1 MYGIS
6 DLPPAEWNNTGQN
19 YPRNECVHEL
29 FEGQVTRTPDATA
42 LVFEDRRLSYR
53 ELNEE
58 ANRLGH
64 FLMEK
69 GAGSDTLV
77 GLCVAR
83 SVDLVVGLLGILKA
97 GAAYVPLD
105 PAYPGERLATMLA
118 DAEPRILVTD
128 SAWAATR
135 LPPISEKGLLRPE
148 KGGLTVIRPDADG
161 DEIAR
166 RSPDNPACDAA
177 PEQLAYTIY
186 TSGSTG
192 RPKGVEITHGSL
204 VNFLTAMARRP
215 GLAGDDI
222 LLAVTTISFDIAGLE
237 IFGPLTVGATV
248 VLAGQEATASGPG
261 LARLI
266 RETNPTVMQATPATW
281 YLLLAA
287 GWTGQ
292 PGLKILCGGE
302 ALPPAL
308 ADRLME
314 TGAHLWNLYG
324 PTETTIWS
332 TVYEVGQGRHGV
344 ETSGDRSTAVS
355 IGTPIANTR
364 LHILNE
370 RMQPVAIGENGELYI
385 GGAGLARGYR
395 NRPNETAQRF
405 VPNPFGDGRLYKTG
419 DLARYLPTGEVE
431 CLGRLDHQV
440 KIRGFRIEPGEI
452 EAVLDRHPGVHRG
465 VVAVHADKENP
476 ESGPFPGAPSL
487 GEDNKRLVAYVVPDW
502 HYRPQETEA
511 DTEPHPEAR
520 QVSQWGRL
528 WDLAYSREAP
538 REASRETTQTDPTF
552 NIRGWND
559 SVTGAPIGAGHMHE
573 WVDTTVERILSLKPN
588 RVLEIGCGT
597 GLLLFR
603 IAPHCSHYCG
613 SDIAP
618 NALRYIEEH
627 RAHFAGDWP
636 SIRLREGAADDF
648 HDLAPGTFD
657 TVIINSVLQLFP
669 TIGYLVDVLEKAVEM
684 VAPRGTVFVGDI
696 RNRALQ
702 EAFHA
707 AIQWRVAPDTLSGN
721 ECWRRVEKAMAMEE
735 QLVIEPAFFPALK
748 RYLPAIDHVEIQ
760 LRRGVAPTEMNRF
773 RFDAILHV
781 DEGRDKESAPS
792 GETPRRYIWWDGRPD
807 RAWVRKQLTEEGPEA
822 LRIERV
828 PNARLAE
835 EMQLPTLLRSEGRSK
850 TVGELRAIV
859 RSRLCDAEKGV
870 EPEDWWHL
878 AEGTPY
884 TAYIEWSSEPGCY
897 DVKFR
902 KGRQLPAEFPESRED
917 GPAGRPP
924 TWTDY
929 ANNPLQGQIA
939 SRLEPAL
946 RRYLKEYLPDYMLPS
961 AFVLL
966 DEMPLTPNGK
976 VDRNRLPAPA
986 RTRPH
991 LATVLIEPRSETE
1004 RRVAAIWRQVLQLD
1018 VVGVLDN
1025 FFDLGGNSLLL
1036 TRAHGRLEEEFGRAI
1051 SMVDLFEY
1059 PAIRA
1064 LAHHLAEPLDDTKP
1078 GVAKVAKAGV
1088 AQAGIEQS
1096 RVERTTGEQTE
1107 VEQSEPPVQVRSI
1120 EIQNTEIAIIG
1131 LACRFPGA
1139 DTPARFWQ
1147 NLRDGVESIRFFSDG
1162 ELEGI
1167 DPALLADPGYVK
1179 AGAVLPDVDRF
1190 DAAFFGYSA
1199 REAQMLDPQQRLFLE
1214 CAWEALERSGY
1225 DPALFP
1231 GTIGVYAGSGMNTYL
1246 LNNIHPNR
1254 AGGFDTLLGS
1264 ARDLQIRLANSADSL
1279 TSRVC
1284 YKLGLTGPGVTVQTA
1299 CSTSLVAVHTA
1310 CRALRGGECDMA
1322 LAGGVSITVPQKT
1335 GYLYQEE
1342 MILSPDGHCRAFDAD
1357 ARGTVFGNGCGVVVL
1372 KSLDRALAAG
1382 DEIHAVIKGSAVNND
1397 GSMKVG
1403 YTAPG
1408 VEGQIRVIEAALADA
1423 GVDPRTVSYLEAH
1436 GTGTVL
1442 GDPVEVTAL
1451 TRAFRKHTP
1460 DKGFCAL
1467 GSVKTNVG
1475 HLIEAAGVCGLIKTV
1490 LSLTHKQ
1497 LPPSLHFQR
1506 ANPALDLADSPFY
1519 VNTALSDWEAA
1530 GHGTSQAGE
1539 DSLLESGT
1547 DSRPISTLHESAV
1560 VSTRRAGVS
1569 SFGMGGTNAHVILE
1583 EAPKPIAI
1591 GAFILERPLHILT
1604 LSARSGEA
1612 LSALVE
1618 RYVAHL
1624 DAHPEISLADLCFTA
1639 NTGRRHFEHRL
1650 AVVADT
1656 VPALQARLGERLA
1669 DAPRSTAAVAHK
1681 AQRLAF
1687 LFTGQGSQSVGMG
1700 KALYETQPTFRRA
1713 LEDCDAILRPLLDRP
1728 LLEILYPDERQGRV
1742 SDSAPA
1748 RWVDETAYTPPA
1760 LFALEYALARLWQS
1774 WGIEPDVVMGHGVGE
1789 YVAACVA
1796 GVFGLEA
1803 GLKLVTERGRLMQ
1816 RLPGNGPGNGSK
1828 GGAMAAV
1835 MAPEDRVR
1843 DLLPANPDVSI
1854 AAIDGPE
1861 RMVIAGS
1868 GDAIDSVCARLSNAH
1883 IQTERLPV
1891 SHAFHSPLMEPIL
1904 GDFEQFARQIH
1915 FSPPRIPLV
1924 SNVTGRIATDE
1935 ITKPVYWRRHLR
1947 EPVRFATGMQTMAGL
1962 GVETFLEIGPEPVL
1976 SGMGRACLPDDDKA
1990 WLPSLGPGTED
2001 WSRLLTSLAERY
2013 RQGAP
2018 VDWIAFDRDYVR
2030 RRVRLPTYP
2039 FQRQPH
2045 WIAPSGGYRTGA
2057 GPLGSGAEDRAK
2069 DGIEAEDES
2078 RASGSLAEALYEV
2091 AWRPAERRLPNDAV
2105 DSDAARDDAARG
2117 DAVDSDAVRPGG
2129 LTSILLFSDTQGIGQ
2144 HLAAQLRSRGAVC
2157 VVVFPGNQYR
2167 QLDEQAFQI
2176 DPTTPGHFQQLLA
2189 QIPNVQGVVHLWS
2202 PDAPAPSAGVE
2213 ALGQAAEAGCASA
2226 LHLVQS
2232 LVEND
2237 ARLPHLWLVTR
2248 GAQWVDK
2255 GDAVPGLAQ
2264 SGLWGLG
2271 KVIGLEYP
2279 ELSCVLVDLD
2289 SESPAREQ
2297 AGMLFHE
2304 LFDKGSDKG
2313 MASGAVEDLIAF
2325 RQGTRYVARLVP
2337 RPAAPTPAPMAL
2349 RPDAS
2354 YLITGGLGGLGLET
2368 AHWMAAHGA
2377 RHLVLAGR
2385 SGASPAAGDRLQA
2398 LEGLGANVTVVKAD
2412 VADADDVTRLLA
2424 EIQQSPAPL
2433 AGIVHGAGVVEHDG
2447 LGQQDRGHFA
2457 RVMAPKVGGSWLL
2470 HAGTKDLPLDFFV
2483 CFSSLAS
2490 LLGSHGLGSY
2500 CAANAF
2506 LDALAHHRRGLGLPA
2521 LSIDWGLWGEVGMG
2535 ARLDAS
2541 RRELVTQWGIG
2552 SIAPDE
2558 GFSVFGQLLQGVQ
2571 DGQSSA
2577 RVGVIPMDWSRW
2589 LRQFPRRPAFY
2600 DHVAAPGADI
2610 HRRETSPQYDG
2621 FMEKLTNTPAPERRD
2636 LLMNHIRAKMEQ
2648 TLGTEGI
2655 APGQNLMDLG
2665 LDSLMAVELRA
2676 WLKSE
2681 LQCSPRATL
2690 LFDYPTVEALADY
2703 LLQDVPTDR
2712 EEIPE
2717 PPRSPGRGRQRCED
2731 TEVYQDWTSRSALY
2745 SPVLALSRPA
2755 GDVPPLTVGDGSP
2768 ALPSPRPGLPVP
2780 GIGDDKNE
2788 AHNGAHP
2795 PTLVPIRPQADK
2807 HAGKLPLFCVAGV
2820 FGSVFDFIPLSRRLG
2835 PEQPL
2840 YGLRS
2845 LGLDEQIPPY
2855 TRMEDIAAHHIEALQ
2870 TIQPRGPYGIAGYS
2884 FGGKV
2889 AFEMAHQ
2896 LIGKGH
2902 EVSLLAV
2909 IDIRLAIPE
2918 AERRVSQWDS
2928 LETILK
2934 FAGIYESALGRNLEL
2949 SRETLRPLEEEARFA
2964 YLSERS
2970 IRAGQPSTALE
2981 AKRLVSVYRANLQAA
2996 EDYAPDNIPIPVT
3009 LLRAAEHQPGH
3020 DFLPDETATAAD
3032 PTWGW
3037 ERVCSS
3043 VEVAVVPG
3051 DHFTMMAEP
3060 HVRVLAERLK
3070 SGLDG
3075 SLLRRH

>member
-1 MYGIS
+1 M
-6 DLPPAEWNNTGQN
+6 
-19 YPRNECVHEL
+19 
-29 FEGQVTRTPDATA
+29 
-42 LVFEDRRLSYR
+42 
-53 ELNEE
+53 
-58 ANRLGH
+58 
-64 FLMEK
+64 
-69 GAGSDTLV
+69 
-77 GLCVAR
+77 
-83 SVDLVVGLLGILKA
+83 
-97 GAAYVPLD
+97 
-105 PAYPGERLATMLA
+105 
-118 DAEPRILVTD
+118 
-128 SAWAATR
+128 
-135 LPPISEKGLLRPE
+135 
-148 KGGLTVIRPDADG
+148 
-161 DEIAR
+161 
-166 RSPDNPACDAA
+166 
-177 PEQLAYTIY
+177 
-186 TSGSTG
+186 
-192 RPKGVEITHGSL
+192 
-204 VNFLTAMARRP
+204 
-215 GLAGDDI
+215 
-222 LLAVTTISFDIAGLE
+222 
-237 IFGPLTVGATV
+237 
-248 VLAGQEATASGPG
+248 
-261 LARLI
+261 
-266 RETNPTVMQATPATW
+266 
-281 YLLLAA
+281 
-287 GWTGQ
+287 
-292 PGLKILCGGE
+292 
-302 ALPPAL
+302 
-308 ADRLME
+308 
-314 TGAHLWNLYG
+314 
-324 PTETTIWS
+324 
-332 TVYEVGQGRHGV
+332 
-344 ETSGDRSTAVS
+344 
-355 IGTPIANTR
+355 
-364 LHILNE
+364 
-370 RMQPVAIGENGELYI
+370 
-385 GGAGLARGYR
+385 
-395 NRPNETAQRF
+395 
-405 VPNPFGDGRLYKTG
+405 
-419 DLARYLPTGEVE
+419 
-431 CLGRLDHQV
+431 
-440 KIRGFRIEPGEI
+440 
-452 EAVLDRHPGVHRG
+452 
-465 VVAVHADKENP
+465 
-476 ESGPFPGAPSL
+476 
-487 GEDNKRLVAYVVPDW
+487 AYVVPDW
-502 HYRPQETEA
+502 HYRPEETEA
-511 DTEPHPEAR
+511 DREPHPEAR

-528 WDLAYSREAP
+528 WDLAYSREAS
-538 REASRETTQTDPTF
+538 REASQETTETDPTF

-573 WVDTTVERILSLKPN
+573 WVDTTAERILSLKPD

-657 TVIINSVLQLFP
+657 TVIINSVVQLFP
-669 TIGYLVDVLEKAVEM
+669 AIGYLVDVLEKAVEM
-684 VAPRGTVFVGDI
+684 AAPRGTVFVGDI

-707 AIQWRVAPDTLSGN
+707 AIQWRLAPDTLSGN

-748 RYLPAIDHVEIQ
+748 RYLPAIGHVEIQ
-760 LRRGVAPTEMNRF
+760 LRRGFAPTEMNRF

-781 DEGRDKESAPS
+781 GERMGKESAPS

-807 RAWVRKQLTEEGPEA
+807 RAWVREQLTEGGPEA
-822 LRIERV
+822 LRIERI

-835 EMQLPTLLRSEGRSK
+835 EMRLPTLLRSEGRSK
-850 TVGELRAIV
+850 TVGELRAIL

-884 TAYIEWSSEPGCY
+884 TAYIDWSSEPGCY
-897 DVKFR
+897 DVKFC
-902 KGRQLPAEFPESRED
+902 KGRQLPAEFPEARED
-917 GPAGRPP
+917 APAGRPP

-939 SRLEPAL
+939 SRLELAL

-991 LATVLIEPRSETE
+991 LATALVEPRSETE

-1051 SMVDLFEY
+1051 SMVVLFEY
-1059 PAIRA
+1059 PTIQA
-1064 LAHHLAEPLDDTKP
+1064 LAHHLAEPPDDT
-1078 GVAKVAKAGV
+1078 KAGV

-1120 EIQNTEIAIIG
+1120 ETQNTEIAIIG

-1162 ELEGI
+1162 ELEGVA
-1167 DPALLADPGYVK
+1167 PELLADPGYVK
-1179 AGAVLPDVDRF
+1179 ACAVLLDVDRF

-1246 LNNIHPNR
+1246 LNNIHPNQ

-1299 CSTSLVAVHTA
+1299 CSTSLVAVHAA

-1322 LAGGVSITVPQKT
+1322 LAGGVGITVPQKT

-1357 ARGTVFGNGCGVVVL
+1357 AQGTVFGNGCGVVVL

-1408 VEGQIRVIEAALADA
+1408 VEGQTRVIQAALADA

-1436 GTGTVL
+1436 GTGTML

-1451 TRAFRKHTP
+1451 TRAFRHYTP

-1490 LSLTHKQ
+1490 LGLTHKQ

-1506 ANPALDLADSPFY
+1506 ANPALDLAGSPFY

-1530 GHGTSQAGE
+1530 MG
-1539 DSLLESGT
+1539 
-1547 DSRPISTLHESAV
+1547 
-1560 VSTRRAGVS
+1560 STRRAGVS

-1591 GAFILERPLHILT
+1591 GAFVPERPLHILT

-1612 LSALVE
+1612 LSALVG

-1624 DAHPEISLADLCFTA
+1624 EAHPGISLVDLCFTA

-1656 VPALQARLGERLA
+1656 VSSLLARLREWLA
-1669 DAPRSTAAVAHK
+1669 GPPRATAAVPHK
-1681 AQRLAF
+1681 AQPPTASP
-1687 LFTGQGSQSVGMG
+1687 FTGQDGQ
-1700 KALYETQPTFRRA
+1700 
-1713 LEDCDAILRPLLDRP
+1713 
-1728 LLEILYPDERQGRV
+1728 
-1742 SDSAPA
+1742 
-1748 RWVDETAYTPPA
+1748 
-1760 LFALEYALARLWQS
+1760 
-1774 WGIEPDVVMGHGVGE
+1774 
-1789 YVAACVA
+1789 YV
-1796 GVFGLEA
+1796 
-1803 GLKLVTERGRLMQ
+1803 
-1816 RLPGNGPGNGSK
+1816 
-1828 GGAMAAV
+1828 
-1835 MAPEDRVR
+1835 
-1843 DLLPANPDVSI
+1843 
-1854 AAIDGPE
+1854 
-1861 RMVIAGS
+1861 
-1868 GDAIDSVCARLSNAH
+1868 
-1883 IQTERLPV
+1883 
-1891 SHAFHSPLMEPIL
+1891 
-1904 GDFEQFARQIH
+1904 
-1915 FSPPRIPLV
+1915 
-1924 SNVTGRIATDE
+1924 
-1935 ITKPVYWRRHLR
+1935 
-1947 EPVRFATGMQTMAGL
+1947 
-1962 GVETFLEIGPEPVL
+1962 
-1976 SGMGRACLPDDDKA
+1976 GMGRASLSEDGKVRLPNPRPDRDE
-1990 WLPSLGPGTED
+1990 WQQLLNTLGALYQQGVFID
-2001 WSRLLTSLAERY
+2001 WA
-2013 RQGAP
+2013 
-2018 VDWIAFDRDYVR
+2018 AFDRDYVR
-2030 RRVRLPTYP
+2030 RRVQLPTYP
-2039 FQRQPH
+2039 FQRQRH
-2045 WIAPSGGYRTGA
+2045 WIEPPGGYRPGA
-2057 GPLGSGAEDRAK
+2057 PPLWSGAEDEAEDGSGAED
-2069 DGIEAEDES
+2069 ES
-2078 RASGSLAEALYEV
+2078 GASGSLAEALYQV
-2091 AWRPAERRLPNDAV
+2091 LWRPAERRLPN
-2105 DSDAARDDAARG
+2105 

-2144 HLAAQLRSRGAVC
+2144 HLAAQLRSRGAAC
-2157 VVVFPGNQYR
+2157 IVVFPGNQYR

-2213 ALGQAAEAGCASA
+2213 ALDRAAGLGCASA

-2237 ARLPHLWLVTR
+2237 AQLPHLWLVTR

-2271 KVIGLEYP
+2271 KAIGLEYP
-2279 ELSCVLVDLD
+2279 EFDCILVDLD

-2297 AGMLFHE
+2297 AGMLFHA
-2304 LFDKGSDKG
+2304 LFDKG
-2313 MASGAVEDLIAF
+2313 MASDAVEDRIAF

-2337 RPAAPTPAPMAL
+2337 RPPAPTPAPMAF

-2354 YLITGGLGGLGLET
+2354 YLITGGLGGLGLKT

-2385 SGASPAAGDRLQA
+2385 SGASPAVGDRLKA

-2412 VADADDVTRLLA
+2412 IADADDVTRLLA

-2433 AGIVHGAGVVEHDG
+2433 AGIVHGAGVVEYDG
-2447 LGQQDRGHFA
+2447 LWQQDWERFA
-2457 RVMAPKVGGSWLL
+2457 RVMAPKVRGSWLL
-2470 HAGTKDLPLDFFV
+2470 HAGTKDLPLEFFV

-2521 LSIDWGLWGEVGMG
+2521 LSIDWGPWGEVGMG
-2535 ARLDAS
+2535 AGLDADH
-2541 RRELVTQWGIG
+2541 RARLTQWGIG
-2552 SIAPDE
+2552 TIAPDG
-2558 GFSVFGQLLQGVQ
+2558 GFSVLGQLLRGAQ

-2610 HRRETSPQYDG
+2610 DSRETSPQYDG
-2621 FMEKLTNTPAPERRD
+2621 FMEKWRNTPTPTPERRD
-2636 LLMNHIRAKMEQ
+2636 ALMNHIRAKMEQ

-2681 LQCSPRATL
+2681 LQCSPRATV
-2690 LFDYPTVEALADY
+2690 LFDYPTIETLTDY

-2712 EEIPE
+2712 EEIPD
-2717 PPRSPGRGRQRCED
+2717 PPRSPDHGRQRCED
-2731 TEVYQDWTSRSALY
+2731 TEIYQDWTSRSALY

-2755 GDVPPLTVGDGSP
+2755 GHVPPLTVGDDSP
-2768 ALPSPRPGLPVP
+2768 ALPSSRPGLPDT

-2788 AHNGAHP
+2788 AQNGAHP
-2795 PTLVPIRPQADK
+2795 PTLVPIRPQTDE
-2807 HAGKLPLFCVAGV
+2807 HAGKLPLFCMAGV

-2845 LGLDEQIPPY
+2845 LGLDEQMPPY
-2855 TRMEDIAAHHIEALQ
+2855 TRMEDIAAHHIQALQ
-2870 TIQPRGPYGIAGYS
+2870 TIQPQGPYGIAGYS

-2889 AFEMAHQ
+2889 AFEMARQ

-2909 IDIRLAIPE
+2909 IDIQLAIPE

-2934 FAGIYESALGRNLEL
+2934 FAGIYEGALGRNLGL
-2949 SRETLRPLEEEARFA
+2949 SRETLCSLEEEARFA

-2996 EDYAPDNIPIPVT
+2996 EDYAPDNIPIPMT
-3009 LLRAAEHQPGH
+3009 LLRAAEHQPGY
-3020 DFLPDETATAAD
+3020 DFLPDEAATAAD

-3060 HVRVLAERLK
+3060 HVRVLAEGLTRRAA
-3070 SGLDG
+3070 SGKCEV
-3075 SLLRRH
+3075 